1 MEEGDREPLEGA
13 KELGVSGKYTRTGR
27 HHPMGLGDVFQGGG
41 AGGTPIWVRD
51 VVDNPLHGQIPGG
64 LSAQSRQVDYR
75 DTAKAMGG
83 WELGLPTSGDS

>member
-1 MEEGDREPLEGA
+1 
-13 KELGVSGKYTRTGR
+13 
-27 HHPMGLGDVFQGGG
+27 MGIGGVFQRSG

-51 VVDNPLHGQIPGG
+51 VVDNTLHGQIPGG
-64 LSAQSRQVDYR
+64 LSSQSRQVDYR

>member
-51 VVDNPLHGQIPGG
+51 VGDEPLHVQSPGEF
-64 LSAQSRQVDYR
+64 SEQSHQLD
-75 DTAKAMGG
+75 
-83 WELGLPTSGDS
+83 